1 MPGNVQFLRGQ
12 LKTPPMPT
20 DDLTGRTILVTGA
33 NSGLGLE
40 AAKLLIKLNCSTIV
54 IACRDATKGD
64 ATKDVLRAFSN
75 QHGKKSTI
83 IPFELEMTS
92 FPSVVSFAGR
102 CKELPRLDAVIL
114 NAGIAEVE
122 FKLSEGYERT
132 ITVNVISTFLLATL
146 LLPILRTSAKK
157 YTITPRIA
165 IVGSAVHFW
174 TDPAQLTKAAPG
186 QILNSVSDRQT
197 ANMKGRYFL
206 SKLPVMLLVKYLGS
220 VLEQSARQDSSDKP
234 LVVLNNV
241 APGFCVSSKYKPT
254 VHFR

>member
-1 MPGNVQFLRGQ
+1 MPGNIQFLTGQ
-12 LKTPPMPT
+12 LRTPPMPT

-33 NSGLGLE
+33 NSGLGLD

-54 IACRDATKGD
+54 IACRDVSKGKATED
-64 ATKDVLRAFSN
+64 LLRAFSSQN
-75 QHGKKSTI
+75 GKKSTI

-92 FPSVVSFAGR
+92 FASVVSFTTR
-102 CKELPRLDAVIL
+102 CKDLPRLDAVIL

-122 FKLSEGYERT
+122 FKLAEGYEKT

-146 LLPILRTSAKK
+146 LLPILRASARK
-157 YTITPRIA
+157 YSITPNIA

-174 TDPAQLTKAAPG
+174 TDPKQLTKPASG
-186 QILNSVSDRQT
+186 QILKAVSDRQS
-197 ANMKGRYFL
+197 ADMKGRYFL

-220 VLEQSARQDSSDKP
+220 VLEKSAQQDSSGKP

-241 APGFCVSSKYKPT
+241 APGFCVSSKSPPQIN
-254 VHFR
+254 RN